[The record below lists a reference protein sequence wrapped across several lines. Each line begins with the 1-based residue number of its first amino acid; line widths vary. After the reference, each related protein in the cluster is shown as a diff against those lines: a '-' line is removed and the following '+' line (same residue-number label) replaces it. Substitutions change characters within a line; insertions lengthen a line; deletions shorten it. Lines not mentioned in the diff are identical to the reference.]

1 MDASSYRTS
10 RPPPPAHAMIPIHAL
25 LARIRGDPAFGRG
38 EFVIGYYDRVARRI
52 VHMPLRRLAFA
63 DHDHFACTLVVN
75 EGEAPANCLCTASA
89 TCSRTA
95 V

>member
-1 MDASSYRTS
+1 
-10 RPPPPAHAMIPIHAL
+10 MIPIHAL
-25 LARIRGDPAFGRG
+25 LARIRWDPAFGRG

-63 DHDHFACTLVVN
+63 DNDHFACTLVDN
-75 EGEAPANCLCTASA
+75 EGEAPASCLCTTSA
-89 TCSRTA
+89 KCSRTA